1 MYKAASGSTSGCVL
15 CESSLNFSTS
25 VLDSASPSCVCRAGY
40 ILDTGTCRAC
50 QKGTYKEQQGN
61 ATLGCANLL
70 TGCCKC
76 GESETTVSEG
86 SAVALAACV

>member
-1 MYKAASGSTSGCVL
+1 VL

-61 ATLGCANLL
+61 ATLG
-70 TGCCKC
+70 
-76 GESETTVSEG
+76 
-86 SAVALAACV
+86 